1 MKKNN
6 MNSGLITKL
15 ALLSGRF
22 IPASLNA
29 ITANIPA
36 MAAVFSDSPLYVVEF
51 IVTIPSLFSLA
62 ALFVVHKLA
71 ALITY
76 KKTALLGFLLCALS
90 GISPFFI
97 QNLTFILVSRAIF
110 GFGTGLISA
119 AAVALI
125 VRTYE
130 GNERSSM
137 IGFLA
142 AAGGLGSLTTTFI
155 ARQLM
160 AVGWQY
166 SFLTYAMAIPVF
178 LVYLFF
184 VPNIVS
190 KTDTK
195 QLQETTKLS
204 SEEKPLFIRFALFT
218 FLVSIFATL
227 FIVKVPSF
235 ITGQGIGTTQ
245 DASIAIMVISLGS
258 LLSGTMYGKVKE
270 RLKNKT
276 LPLFMIAMASSYIIV
291 ATATSFVQFLIGTII
306 FGYAFMIVIPYLQDA
321 SNNSFVNHTSLA
333 TSVIL
338 IPQGIGG
345 FISPYVGNIIANLT
359 TSAQHHYLIGA
370 LAFALL
376 TLLAM
381 TLHKK
386 N

>member
-1 MKKNN
+1 MKISKSNT
-6 MNSGLITKL
+6 GIITKL

-29 ITANIPA
+29 ITANIPE
-36 MAAVFSDSPLYVVEF
+36 MAGVFHHAPLYVVEL

-71 ALITY
+71 EIITY

-90 GISPFFI
+90 GVSPFFI
-97 QNLTFILVSRAIF
+97 QNLTFILIARAIF
-110 GFGTGLISA
+110 GFGTGLVSA

-130 GNERSSM
+130 GKERSSM

-166 SFLTYAMAIPVF
+166 SFLTYGMAIPVF

-184 VPNIVS
+184 VPNVVS
-190 KTDTK
+190 KTDTTK
-195 QLQETTKLS
+195 RQETTKLS
-204 SEEKPLFIRFALFT
+204 SDEKPIFIRFALFT
-218 FLVSIFATL
+218 FLISIFATL

-235 ITGQGIGTTQ
+235 ITGQAIGTAQ
-245 DASIAIMVISLGS
+245 DASIAIMIISLGS
-258 LLSGTMYGKVKE
+258 LLSGTMYGNIKE
-270 RLKNKT
+270 RLKGKT

-291 ATATSFVQFLIGTII
+291 ATASSLIQFLIGTII

-321 SNNSFVNHTSLA
+321 SNNTFVNHTSLA

-359 TSAQHHYLIGA
+359 TNVQHHYLIGA
-370 LAFALL
+370 AAFALL
-376 TLLAM
+376 TLFAT